1 MDQLRRDPI
10 VGRWVI
16 SFTDKPRAP
25 KDFDIEPLE
34 EKKTRSCPFCYGH
47 ETMTPPEIQAH
58 REGTTT
64 PNSPGWSTRVVPN
77 KFPALRI
84 EGDLNRH
91 GAGMFDISNG
101 IGAHE
106 VIIETPDHKK
116 DLADLMP
123 HEVEKVIWAYRDRSV
138 DLRGDKRFRYIMIF
152 KNHGYTAGASLSH
165 SHSQLIALPMVPKNV
180 HEELTGANTYY
191 EYKERCIFCD
201 MITQEKEDHQRMI
214 CENSRFLAFA
224 PYASRFPFESWIL
237 PKEHHSDFSF
247 IRTEDVVE
255 LARILK
261 DVLLRIK
268 KVLGNPAYNFII
280 HTAPIEGSERE
291 DYHWHIEIMPKLMK
305 IAGFE
310 WGSGF
315 YINPTPPEV
324 AAKYLREVKNLKRK
338 A

>member
-1 MDQLRRDPI
+1 MDQLRKDPI
-10 VGRWVI
+10 VGRWTIVF
-16 SFTDKPRAP
+16 SDKPFAP
-25 KDFDIEPLE
+25 SDFKIEHLSHKE
-34 EKKTRSCPFCYGH
+34 ATCPFCYGH
-47 ETMTPPEIQAH
+47 ENLTPPEIQAH
-58 REGTTT
+58 REGATL

-84 EGDLNRH
+84 EGELDRR
-91 GAGMFDISNG
+91 GIGMFDLSGG

-106 VIIETPDHKK
+106 VIIETPDHSK
-116 DLADLMP
+116 DLADLLD
-123 HEVEKVIWAYRDRSV
+123 HEAEKVIWAYRDRSV

-152 KNHGYTAGASLSH
+152 KNHGFSAGASLAH

-180 HEELTGANTYY
+180 HEELQGAGLYF

-201 MITQEKEDHQRMI
+201 MIAQEKADNERLI

-224 PYASRFPFESWIL
+224 PFASRFPFETWIL
-237 PKEHHSDFSF
+237 PQEHHSDFSF
-247 IRTEDVVE
+247 IRSDDVTE

-261 DVLLRIK
+261 DVLKRMK
-268 KVLGNPAYNFII
+268 QVLNDPPYNFII
-280 HTAPIEGSERE
+280 HTSAIEQRDRE

-315 YINPTPPEV
+315 YVNPTPPELV
-324 AAKYLREVKNLKRK
+324 AKYLREAKI
-338 A
+338 